1 MTIKDE
7 MVSGGMAS
15 VWRSTASFVR
25 KVAVFLA
32 FLLGT
37 KVCWADFTCSVV
49 IGEGEV
55 GQSRAAVVSYTGGG
69 SDAPLVRI
77 EAGEGAYV
85 RFSEADAWTKQVEF
99 LALGGEG
106 SQTIFCMADSVETTL
121 ELSHTFGGSGQI
133 PWETLG
139 EALRPSYVNADAWR
153 YAEKELEGRLG
164 TTWSDYLARLRANAA
179 YLAGRGRETCRTDR
193 LLSLEI
199 SRALG
204 INAVV
209 PILASSTD
217 LVRPARGLPL
227 LYTRSFPSALYTRFD
242 CGVLGYGWKD
252 NYSVQAELTD
262 DTTLLFRLPTG
273 GVYQFSKTTGD
284 WQPDDA
290 RDRTVLTETSADY
303 ILTAENGT
311 VLTFSKANMRLKDI
325 SDRDGNSLTLVWEGT
340 CLQSVTHSDGPW
352 LKFAYTADGRL
363 ESVGDDLGHMV
374 KYAYNGQS
382 MLVSMTG
389 TDGLKTLYGY
399 RDSSADLQTCT
410 ARALTSI
417 TRPDQATRRFEYD
430 AVARLTAISD
440 NAEGIFRFA
449 YSDVATVTITAP
461 DGGVTQVDM
470 GASGEVLRTE
480 DALGGIVG
488 RSYDGDGLL
497 KSTTAPSGRMNGYAH
512 DAYGRVTA
520 HMSASG
526 QVTAFDY
533 TELFGNLKTLR
544 DARGNA
550 MAYDHDDKGRVT
562 AIQFPDGSKM
572 LVEYNAHGD
581 VQRTT
586 NCRGQTETYT
596 YDAEGRVASRTW
608 ENGRT
613 FAYGYDGKGRLVTA
627 SDSET
632 GDVAIQYDDADRMI
646 RISYPDERG
655 FSFAYDTCGRMVERR
670 SFDGSAECF
679 AYDDAG
685 RIVEVTDG
693 EGVPYLFNT
702 YDETT
707 GRLTS
712 REYGNGARTDYRYD
726 LLGRTVSI
734 EHLDALGNIAE
745 SLQYCYDADGRCIR
759 ASSLLGEERY
769 GYDVAGQLTNVE
781 YPVGTGESFSYDAV
795 GNRTT
800 ANGVGYTA
808 NALNQYTKIGT
819 VDYTYDADGN
829 MTGKTEDGSTTTYV
843 YDQQNRLVAVRNAEK
858 GLDWSCT
865 YDVLGNRVAVTE
877 NGVTTRRVVL
887 PGTLPSVAAEYR
899 DGVLV
904 KRHVV
909 VDALQVAEIDAVGG
923 EHYYH
928 GDLIGSTRL
937 VTDESG
943 VPGSRLSYKSF
954 GTVRSAV
961 GDIPTAGYVG
971 TFGVETD
978 STGLLFMRNRYYDPR
993 QGRFIQRDPIGLSGG
1008 DVNWYRYCG
1017 NNPILLV
1024 DPNGLLSLSG
1034 FGTHFK
1040 KEIWPHMEVGFKA
1053 GLYVFTPLIKK
1064 VNPIVGSFLT
1074 FGVDLW
1080 VLGNEDSELAGD
1092 IVDMDTAII
1101 EASFNNMGSPTPGW
1115 YTKGMGVLGDID
1127 AVIRSGQA
1135 LSSMLKHIAA
1145 SWKTLDDNTSES
1157 IILRSYERGTTGTGN
1172 GMIMSWE
1179 DWAKIWD
1186 GGAGSGATYS
1196 LGQSLSHPW
1205 GKIVRADGS
1214 IEMGYV
1220 IMKEFSGTLEG
1231 NGFGIGYCPRKLPF
1245 FENAVGAT
1253 FNNVKGIT
1261 ILNARD
1267 CVFNNCDVCIYE
1279 DNGSTFNNCR
1289 VYVKDVFFWDYFS
1302 DNGIDWHNDK
1312 NVIGSTSF
1320 STFSSCECSIEL
1332 AYFSYF
1338 SDSSVDINGALECY
1352 FLCCSGNIE
1361 IMQDSIVDQSPKLSI
1376 NETIDTS
1383 SQSLVLCGTDVNVEA
1398 VNTSSTEIQHSQIAL
1413 ETGGLQVT
1421 SPRLYC
1427 YERYVV
1433 VRGRDYSFEVSA
1445 DGGEALAVSG
1455 LPAGFTFAD
1464 GYVTGRAVATSTR
1477 EVTVSASGPGGRTA
1491 KIVAFEVIDGP
1502 EDFDEQIED
1511 AQTRVEP
1518 AATVDEA
1525 LGVPGLVWWPF
1536 DPDKGGYGLMID
1548 HDWTWDGNGSVRTD
1562 AQAFDDEHDCGFSFT
1577 VTGPTQMKFRYAKLY
1592 SVASFYVSTPN
1603 EHLYRDFDEG
1613 DGTEWKQVVVDI
1625 PAGRQKVFF
1634 WLRPGYCW
1642 DNWENDD
1649 NGLWIDGLEFGD
1661 FDECELTYPIYYET
1675 SGASIYRSFPWSYTA
1690 DDLPLSLDDVI
1701 PVPRDGYE
1709 FTGWSLNG
1717 EMVTKIPEGTTG
1729 EITLTALWR
1738 RTFAEEYATGKAFEP
1753 FTLELGDGGTTGM
1766 KVTGL
1771 PAGLKFT
1778 AKALKVRD
1786 PKTKKTISYPANTIY
1801 GTPTKSGIYTVVA
1814 RATTAGGRTITERWT
1829 FVVRRAGERV
1839 VRTACETARGTVSG
1853 RGTYAK
1859 GKKATL
1865 KAIAKKGY
1873 VFAGWELEGAS
1884 LPKGADPLNPVL
1896 TITVGAADIT
1906 ARAKFIPVSED
1917 WAAVGVAAGSATFA
1931 EEYTTGGAFT
1941 PVTLAFAGG
1950 SRATVKVSGFPAG
1963 LKFTAKALKVRDPKA
1978 KRTTAYP
1985 ANTVYGT
1992 PTKSGIYTVAAKAA
2006 TAGGKTATARWTFTV
2021 RRAGER
2027 AVRTA
2032 CDAARGAVSGR
2043 GVYAK
2048 GKKATLKAT
2057 ARKGYVFSGW
2067 ELEGADLPKGLDAR
2081 NPVLAFTPGAADV
2094 TATARFAP
2102 ASDDRTLALL
2112 VDGVAVAA
2120 DGSTRLVSGRTGFT
2134 LSVESISLPKLV
2146 LSGLPAGLKFNAATG
2161 RLAGRG
2167 TKPGLYTVTA
2177 KLSNATVRRAV
2188 ARRFRVEV
2196 PNFTAANALLRDGL
2210 ANAPGEVYSAYVGV
2224 RDFGAPSLVPTDAAR
2239 AKTMK
2244 VTGLPTGLRFDA
2256 KRAARGLAALAGV
2269 PAKAGTYVVKV
2280 AVGGKTSTF
2289 TLKVRA
2295 LPSWAVGT
2303 FTGCFDETDADGT
2316 ALRGTAAFTVSAA
2329 GKVSAKLVRQDGK
2342 AVSWTHACLD
2352 RAEADAAGGVS
2363 FRVDAVVGGFRC
2375 EVSISAAA
2383 REGGPAQGVLAGTR
2397 RSVDA
2402 EDAGE
2407 GVVGLA
2413 FDCVQNL
2420 WGRGKALEG
2429 LAAKL
2434 KGRKV
2439 ALPTIQDEQGN
2450 TYDVSLA
2457 FGAGGAVTAKYR
2469 LNGGAAQSASGTLAY
2484 RGAGE
2489 LEAGGEEEDGE
2500 GKTEQVAGSS
2510 VSLYLNLVRGGR
2522 AFLEVGL
2529 LVDGEGVV
2537 HWVDGRVAGDGEP

>member
-702 YDETT
+702 YDEAT

-712 REYGNGARTDYRYD
+712 REYGNGVRTDYRYD

-734 EHLDALGNIAE
+734 EHLDASGNIAE

-769 GYDVAGQLTNVE
+769 GYDAAGQLTNVE

-795 GNRTT
+795 GNRTM
-800 ANGVGYTA
+800 ANGVGYMA

-909 VDALQVAEIDAVGG
+909 VGALQLAEIDAVGG
-923 EHYYH
+923 ERYYH

-937 VTDESG
+937 VTDASG

-954 GTVRSAV
+954 GAVRSAV
-961 GDIPTAGYVG
+961 GDIPAAGYVG

-1024 DPNGLLSLSG
+1024 DPNGL
-1034 FGTHFK
+1034 
-1040 KEIWPHMEVGFKA
+1040 
-1053 GLYVFTPLIKK
+1053 
-1064 VNPIVGSFLT
+1064 SFW
-1074 FGVDLW
+1074 D
-1080 VLGNEDSELAGD
+1080 VL
-1092 IVDMDTAII
+1092 
-1101 EASFNNMGSPTPGW
+1101 
-1115 YTKGMGVLGDID
+1115 
-1127 AVIRSGQA
+1127 
-1135 LSSMLKHIAA
+1135 
-1145 SWKTLDDNTSES
+1145 
-1157 IILRSYERGTTGTGN
+1157 
-1172 GMIMSWE
+1172 
-1179 DWAKIWD
+1179 
-1186 GGAGSGATYS
+1186 
-1196 LGQSLSHPW
+1196 
-1205 GKIVRADGS
+1205 
-1214 IEMGYV
+1214 
-1220 IMKEFSGTLEG
+1220 
-1231 NGFGIGYCPRKLPF
+1231 RKLNRP
-1245 FENAVGAT
+1245 EVWIGTALAVTGAALCAT
-1253 FNNVKGIT
+1253 
-1261 ILNARD
+1261 
-1267 CVFNNCDVCIYE
+1267 
-1279 DNGSTFNNCR
+1279 
-1289 VYVKDVFFWDYFS
+1289 
-1302 DNGIDWHNDK
+1302 
-1312 NVIGSTSF
+1312 VIGAP
-1320 STFSSCECSIEL
+1320 L
-1332 AYFSYF
+1332 GAYFSAAGLSVVVPVLLGGAAAIGVGGYTAANALDLTPDTWRNGVESFNPPGFDIGSYMPMEESREFPFKSLPQEF
-1338 SDSSVDINGALECY
+1338 SLWVSHE
-1352 FLCCSGNIE
+1352 SGNWDETVSGVATVSGSFTISFE
-1361 IMQDSIVDQSPKLSI
+1361 MKVTYNLLSESGGMDFFVDGASKGCGYIANNWGKFTVTVSGPGEHKLEWRLTGRFIKGYSLYPKIRGYVRNIKMRRIAETAAASMTMDSTQGEVVPSVRTASMEMP
-1376 NETIDTS
+1376 
-1383 SQSLVLCGTDVNVEA
+1383 
-1398 VNTSSTEIQHSQIAL
+1398 
-1413 ETGGLQVT
+1413 
-1421 SPRLYC
+1421 PRLYC

-1433 VRGRDYSFEVSA
+1433 VKGRDYSFEVSA

-1464 GYVTGRAVATSTR
+1464 GYVTGRAAATSTR

-1491 KIVAFEVIDGP
+1491 KTVVFEVIDGP
-1502 EDFDEQIED
+1502 EDFDEQVED

-1525 LGVPGLVWWPF
+1525 LGVPGLSWWPF
-1536 DPDKGGYGLMID
+1536 DPDKGGYGLTID

-1690 DDLPLSLDDVI
+1690 NDLPLSLDDVI

-1709 FTGWSLNG
+1709 FTGWSLGG
-1717 EMVTKIPEGTTG
+1717 ETVTEIPEGTTG

-1853 RGTYAK
+1853 RGVYAK

-1865 KAIAKKGY
+1865 KATAKKGY
-1873 VFAGWELEGAS
+1873 VFAGWELEGAA
-1884 LPKGADPLNPVL
+1884 LPKGFDARNPVL
-1896 TITVGAADIT
+1896 TLTVGAADIT

-1950 SRATVKVSGFPAG
+1950 SRATVKVSGLPAG

-1985 ANTVYGT
+1985 ANTIYGK
-1992 PTKSGIYTVAAKAA
+1992 PTKSGIYTVTAKVA
-2006 TAGGKTATARWTFTV
+2006 TAGGKTATVRWTFSV
-2021 RRAGER
+2021 RKPGER
-2027 AVRTA
+2027 AVWTA

-2048 GKKATLKAT
+2048 GKKVTLRAT
-2057 ARKGYVFSGW
+2057 AKKGYVFAGW
-2067 ELEGADLPKGLDAR
+2067 ELEGADLSAGADAR

-2224 RDFGAPSLVPTDAAR
+2224 RDFGAPSLVPADAAR

-2303 FTGCFDETDADGT
+2303 FTGCFDETGADGT

-2342 AVSWTHACLD
+2342 AASWTHACLD

-2397 RSVDA
+2397 RPVDA

-2439 ALPTIQDEQGN
+2439 ALPTIRDEQGN
-2450 TYDVSLA
+2450 SYDVSLA

-2489 LEAGGEEEDGE
+2489 LEAGGGEEDGEDGE
-2500 GKTEQVAGSS
+2500 GKTEQVSGSS